1 MRKRPAAKKLQTFDL
16 FLRYPKKVA
25 SEREIIQRLMFKAKH
40 FADASKRGKALAK
53 MLAKVGNYKKIWV
66 LGIAEVDTLK
76 KYASMP
82 SSLSYFGKDRPEFIK
97 EALRQAKK
105 NAKSKKKT
113 KLKKVDPKTFMQ
125 LTVRG

>member
-1 MRKRPAAKKLQTFDL
+1 MFEL
-16 FLRYPKKVA
+16 FLRYPKNVA
-25 SEREIIQRLMFKAKH
+25 KDREIIQRLMFKADN
-40 FADASKRGKALAK
+40 FAHASKRGKILAK
-53 MLAKVGNYKKIWV
+53 MLAKVGNYKKITV

-76 KYASMP
+76 KYAAMP

-105 NAKSKKKT
+105 NAKNKKKI
-113 KLKKVDPKTFMQ
+113 KIKKVNPKTFMT